1 MWYIITGM
9 VLTMII
15 DLLTHKYQIEEA
27 KFTNIERLISIV
39 IWPVIILVIIIETIR
54 NNNKEE

>member
-9 VLTMII
+9 ILTMII

-27 KFTNIERLISIV
+27 KFTNKERIISII
-39 IWPVIILVIIIETIR
+39 IWPIIILVIIIETIR